1 MIHWITLYPMLTTI
15 TELPEYIKR
24 ADSLLTDFERRAVID
39 YLAEHPLAGD
49 VMEGTGGIR
58 KLRWGRG
65 SKGKSGGVRVIYY
78 YHDQRIPLY
87 LLTMFG
93 KGERA
98 NLSKAD
104 RNALSRLVSILVRT
118 ALEVNHG

>member
-1 MIHWITLYPMLTTI
+1 MLTTI

-24 ADSLLTDFERRAVID
+24 AESLLTDFERKAVID

-58 KLRWGRG
+58 KFRWGRG

-104 RNALSRLVSILVRT
+104 RNALSRLVSILVHT